1 MSERRAPGWGSFYS
15 EPLPPYRADDPPGAR
30 KVSGSGSMLRKS
42 RLGKERKPLVCQ
54 ACGEEGAEQIAANK
68 SDENVQDYIVEM
80 SKATGI
86 AAGVLQEATML
97 IGDIN
102 QMVRINTMSAGKE
115 DPLGSL
121 LSVLKG
127 GTGNLP
133 GAN

>member
-1 MSERRAPGWGSFYS
+1 MPKDKKN
-15 EPLPPYRADDPPGAR
+15 L
-30 KVSGSGSMLRKS
+30 KVDLTLLK
-42 RLGKERKPLVCQ
+42 RLVTELD
-54 ACGEEGAEQIAANK
+54 AALEGAEQIAANK